1 MKPETYAETV
11 FEAELAVP
19 SATARLARFSLD
31 WSTDR
36 EFRREASYWLD
47 MCLSPRPEELRGCYY
62 ERWGPHRFEPL
73 GEIFLLPPGESLRLR
88 TEGSTRQ
95 VSIVCEISQEA
106 VQRWL
111 PAEIDWTDQRL
122 AASLDIVDPH
132 IRACLFRLAAEVR
145 RPGAGSEELAIH
157 IVGQLA
163 IEVARFCEAITD
175 GPVIGG
181 LASWRLRLIE
191 ERLHRY
197 GSPPSL
203 DELAELCG
211 LSVRQL
217 TRAFRA
223 SRGCTVGSH
232 ISTTRIELAKRHLD
246 TDESIKEIASLLGY
260 STPSAFSYAFR
271 RATGSTPR
279 QFRARQLR
287 SRPLGRDR
295 FYDHDR
301 QYRTFG

>member
-1 MKPETYAETV
+1 M
-11 FEAELAVP
+11 
-19 SATARLARFSLD
+19 
-31 WSTDR
+31 
-36 EFRREASYWLD
+36 
-47 MCLSPRPEELRGCYY
+47 PRGK
-62 ERWGPHRFEPL
+62 
-73 GEIFLLPPGESLRLR
+73 SLRLR
-88 TEGSTRQ
+88 TEGSTWQ
-95 VSIVCEISQEA
+95 ISIVCEIRQEA

-111 PAEIDWTDQRL
+111 PADIEWTDQRV

-145 RPGAGSEELAIH
+145 RPGAGTRNWQIRV
-157 IVGQLA
+157 VGQLA
-163 IEVARFCEAITD
+163 IEVARFCEAVTD
-175 GPVIGG
+175 GPAMGG

-197 GSPPSL
+197 GSFPSL

-217 TRAFRA
+217 TRGFRA

-232 ISTTRIELAKRHLD
+232 IASMRIELAKRRLD
-246 TDESIKEIASLLGY
+246 TNESIKEISGLLGFA
-260 STPSAFSYAFR
+260 SPSAFSYAFR

-287 SRPLGRDR
+287 SRPIPTLG
-295 FYDHDR
+295 
-301 QYRTFG
+301 YRLTGNLHGQQLPLRGPSRLMHSRGFLAVLRRRAQQANGSWWKVIRH